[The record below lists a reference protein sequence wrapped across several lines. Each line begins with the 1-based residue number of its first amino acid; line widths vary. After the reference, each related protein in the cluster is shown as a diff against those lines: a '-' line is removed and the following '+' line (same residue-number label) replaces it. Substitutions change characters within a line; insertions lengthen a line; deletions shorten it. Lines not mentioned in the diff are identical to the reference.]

1 MANSWIEH
9 IRKYAKD
16 NNLSYG
22 CALSSPDCKNTYN
35 KPLSK
40 SKKKTDCKSDCTTCK
55 TCNLNKEPH
64 KMYDKPI
71 GPKKQQQPYPKND
84 RLIGPIQNK
93 KYILD
98 IARLNP
104 NSLTEFEK
112 GDLGKSKGK
121 NELRAM
127 IKQAR
132 FTHGDK
138 VADKLENFIWGE
150 NAKMD
155 LSRSHFDTYY
165 YTTNRKP
172 YQKYDKPI
180 GPQQK

>member
-40 SKKKTDCKSDCTTCK
+40 SKKKTDCK
-55 TCNLNKEPH
+55 TCNMNKEPH

-71 GPKKQQQPYPKND
+71 GPKKPIVPYQSSDK
-84 RLIGPIQNK
+84 LIGPIKPK
-93 KYILD
+93 KHKLD

-104 NSLTEFEK
+104 NSLTGFED
-112 GDLGKSKGK
+112 GDHGKSKDK
-121 NELRAM
+121 NDLREM
-127 IKQAR
+127 VKQAR
-132 FTHGDK
+132 FTHGKK
-138 VADKLENFIWGE
+138 VADKLAKFLDENDKLDID
-150 NAKMD
+150 K
-155 LSRSHFDTYY
+155 SHFNAYY

>member
-64 KMYDKPI
+64 KMYDIPI
-71 GPKKQQQPYPKND
+71 GSQKPKKVKPKYVLEFDKKSSRTVDIIENDGNRNEKRRLMKSFMNSSKKDMKALKWYDENVYNTTKTESIQPTKEQLEYSDLLNSGKF
-84 RLIGPIQNK
+84 RK
-93 KYILD
+93 K
-98 IARLNP
+98 
-104 NSLTEFEK
+104 
-112 GDLGKSKGK
+112 
-121 NELRAM
+121 
-127 IKQAR
+127 
-132 FTHGDK
+132 K
-138 VADKLENFIWGE
+138 VPL
-150 NAKMD
+150 
-155 LSRSHFDTYY
+155 
-165 YTTNRKP
+165 P
-172 YQKYDKPI
+172 
-180 GPQQK
+180 